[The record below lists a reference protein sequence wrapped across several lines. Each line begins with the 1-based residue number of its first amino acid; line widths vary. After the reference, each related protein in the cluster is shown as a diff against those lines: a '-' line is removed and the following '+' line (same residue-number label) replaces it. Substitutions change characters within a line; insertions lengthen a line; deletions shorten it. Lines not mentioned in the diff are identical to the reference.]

1 MIQQAVTIIES
12 QQQRSDHLAFLGV
25 TKSAHDAI
33 RSALALDLLHGIA
46 LTALVPNVQSLG
58 NHAIK
63 IGAGTLIPLAGLL
76 EICCGGRESN
86 LIRGLEISLYQLPNS
101 FSPILQRPFQQ
112 RFPAGISQQI
122 ENNHQ
127 RRTFSSEFVDATC
140 GWMNPLQQII
150 ERKPAFHRNY
160 EF

>member
-12 QQQRSDHLAFLGV
+12 QQQRSDDFPFLRV

-58 NHAIK
+58 NHAVK

-76 EICCGGRESN
+76 EICRGWGKPN
-86 LIRGLEISLYQLPNS
+86 LIRGLEIIVRELL
-101 FSPILQRPFQQ
+101 
-112 RFPAGISQQI
+112 
-122 ENNHQ
+122 
-127 RRTFSSEFVDATC
+127 
-140 GWMNPLQQII
+140 
-150 ERKPAFHRNY
+150 K
-160 EF
+160 